1 MNRRINRRYQTPLR
15 PDFTHFLIEEQGLSD
30 RQKKVVY
37 QLRSKTQ
44 DSQWHYQDAG
54 MSKDEFE
61 ETVKDLND
69 YYWALLVDMA
79 FEFYKLKK
87 DKRGTVQDMKIL
99 ENIGEKRYNTMNTP
113 YFNNFMPQPGQFGMP
128 QMQAPTQQMN
138 QIQFVNGIE
147 SAKAFTLG
155 PNQSVI
161 LMDSNKPVFYQ
172 KQADASGFCTIK
184 AYSFQEVKEDQPEDK
199 YLTKAEFK
207 EWLSKVEQN
216 ARGGNRHEST
226 TSK

>member
-15 PDFTHFLIEEQGLSD
+15 PDFAHFLIEEQGLSD
-30 RQKKVVY
+30 R
-37 QLRSKTQ
+37 
-44 DSQWHYQDAG
+44 
-54 MSKDEFE
+54 
-61 ETVKDLND
+61 
-69 YYWALLVDMA
+69 
-79 FEFYKLKK
+79 
-87 DKRGTVQDMKIL
+87 
-99 ENIGEKRYNTMNTP
+99 
-113 YFNNFMPQPGQFGMP
+113 
-128 QMQAPTQQMN
+128 
-138 QIQFVNGIE
+138 
-147 SAKAFTLG
+147 
-155 PNQSVI
+155 
-161 LMDSNKPVFYQ
+161 Q

>member
-1 MNRRINRRYQTPLR
+1 
-15 PDFTHFLIEEQGLSD
+15 
-30 RQKKVVY
+30 
-37 QLRSKTQ
+37 
-44 DSQWHYQDAG
+44 
-54 MSKDEFE
+54 
-61 ETVKDLND
+61 
-69 YYWALLVDMA
+69 
-79 FEFYKLKK
+79 
-87 DKRGTVQDMKIL
+87 
-99 ENIGEKRYNTMNTP
+99 MNTP

-128 QMQAPTQQMN
+128 QMQAP
-138 QIQFVNGIE
+138 
-147 SAKAFTLG
+147 TLG

>member
-1 MNRRINRRYQTPLR
+1 
-15 PDFTHFLIEEQGLSD
+15 
-30 RQKKVVY
+30 
-37 QLRSKTQ
+37 
-44 DSQWHYQDAG
+44 
-54 MSKDEFE
+54 
-61 ETVKDLND
+61 
-69 YYWALLVDMA
+69 
-79 FEFYKLKK
+79 
-87 DKRGTVQDMKIL
+87 
-99 ENIGEKRYNTMNTP
+99 MNTP
-113 YFNNFMPQPGQFGMP
+113 YFNNFMPQPGPFGMP

-216 ARGGNRHEST
+216 ARGGNCHEST

>member
-1 MNRRINRRYQTPLR
+1 
-15 PDFTHFLIEEQGLSD
+15 
-30 RQKKVVY
+30 
-37 QLRSKTQ
+37 
-44 DSQWHYQDAG
+44 
-54 MSKDEFE
+54 
-61 ETVKDLND
+61 
-69 YYWALLVDMA
+69 
-79 FEFYKLKK
+79 
-87 DKRGTVQDMKIL
+87 
-99 ENIGEKRYNTMNTP
+99 MNTP

-128 QMQAPTQQMN
+128 QMPAPTQQMN

-199 YLTKAEFK
+199 VALTWVTSAAGT
-207 EWLSKVEQN
+207 LIN
-216 ARGGNRHEST
+216 ASETVSRIV
-226 TSK
+226 

>member
-1 MNRRINRRYQTPLR
+1 
-15 PDFTHFLIEEQGLSD
+15 
-30 RQKKVVY
+30 
-37 QLRSKTQ
+37 
-44 DSQWHYQDAG
+44 
-54 MSKDEFE
+54 
-61 ETVKDLND
+61 
-69 YYWALLVDMA
+69 
-79 FEFYKLKK
+79 
-87 DKRGTVQDMKIL
+87 
-99 ENIGEKRYNTMNTP
+99 MNTP
-113 YFNNFMPQPGQFGMP
+113 YFNNFMPQPGQFMP

-147 SAKAFTLG
+147 SAKAFTQG

-226 TSK
+226 TSKQTRRKRKHAATISAI

>member
-1 MNRRINRRYQTPLR
+1 
-15 PDFTHFLIEEQGLSD
+15 
-30 RQKKVVY
+30 
-37 QLRSKTQ
+37 
-44 DSQWHYQDAG
+44 
-54 MSKDEFE
+54 
-61 ETVKDLND
+61 
-69 YYWALLVDMA
+69 
-79 FEFYKLKK
+79 
-87 DKRGTVQDMKIL
+87 
-99 ENIGEKRYNTMNTP
+99 MNTP

-128 QMQAPTQQMN
+128 QVQAPTQQMN

-207 EWLSKVEQN
+207 EWLSKVQN
-216 ARGGNRHEST
+216 ARGGNCHEST

>member
-1 MNRRINRRYQTPLR
+1 
-15 PDFTHFLIEEQGLSD
+15 
-30 RQKKVVY
+30 
-37 QLRSKTQ
+37 
-44 DSQWHYQDAG
+44 
-54 MSKDEFE
+54 
-61 ETVKDLND
+61 
-69 YYWALLVDMA
+69 
-79 FEFYKLKK
+79 
-87 DKRGTVQDMKIL
+87 
-99 ENIGEKRYNTMNTP
+99 MNTP

-199 YLTKAEFK
+199 YLTKAEFQ
-207 EWLSKVEQN
+207 EWLFFILFDFWIWWRRSLGKQP
-216 ARGGNRHEST
+216 ARHTGRGSARI
-226 TSK
+226 